1 MLYNLIFY
9 LDKFKV
15 RLSLSYLFNTFTYML
30 PYFHLDNFEE
40 LLNGT
45 LLVRIDRKCSISK

>member
-30 PYFHLDNFEE
+30 LYFHLDNFEE

-45 LLVRIDRKCSISK
+45 LLVKIDRKCSISK